1 MIGYMTGLGQ
11 IWVGARPPENRAY
24 NILWLKPAETAGYWE
39 LRAYNQHT
47 NTWEYVITAKIDS
60 NMEERIKALEEGQ
73 KEILLKIDD
82 IESEIALLD
91 STVVKKVDI
100 VQEQGDAIDKV
111 MSQDAT
117 TRAIKSISGG
127 GSGDPDIE
135 SHNTDPN
142 AHEDIRNLIESN
154 TSQISINSSNIS
166 KNATAI
172 EENKENINK
181 SVLLPTYSSENST
194 LTFKTH
200 GGQTLS
206 IPLTGDG
213 GTQIPAYTITDF
225 KSVKPDIYKLPK
237 GSLFTLTADPSTV
250 QNGPSSLGK
259 SGNITGLGMIASNS
273 SPGKDSTIM
282 TITYIIQGTTGNL
295 IYNGTVTVISTS
307 TISIKW
313 SDDDTSS
320 KASDTVI
327 ISDFK
332 NSEWTSDYSDFGSIF
347 IKSNSDGV
355 TNGPESGDT
364 HFYMGYAQI
373 INSDGTNKTI
383 SYFVQSYPT
392 VPDADEVK
400 LYQGLLAVTSA
411 TQEIKW
417 YPVVTSSSGPEEI
430 TSIRSTVITNYKS
443 LSIELSKYPINTF
456 IPITNAASAT
466 GLPDEMQGCNGYGYA
481 IKNSLN
487 EIRVVVNFFSS
498 KGEFS
503 KGFYEGVYKGSAE
516 QPAPTTYWKALFD
529 TSGGSSVDNSLN
541 MGTKALGPFSKNKIT
556 ITKPVGNNS
565 ETQSVYIEEDINNK
579 NINFYGALIAQW
591 DDVDA
596 SDYVFPFNNVVCY
609 DLTGNNGGY
618 MRLLVATLPYKG
630 TTYTAS
636 LGVKLMGVGEFEF
649 LVSTPDDQLATV
661 TVDIVGAKIV

>member
-1 MIGYMTGLGQ
+1 MIGYTTGLGQ

-39 LRAYNQHT
+39 LRTYNQHT
-47 NTWEYVITAKIDS
+47 NTWEHVITIDS
-60 NMEERIKALEEGQ
+60 TIEERIKAL
-73 KEILLKIDD
+73 
-82 IESEIALLD
+82 IEA
-91 STVVKKVDI
+91 
-100 VQEQGDAIDKV
+100 
-111 MSQDAT
+111 
-117 TRAIKSISGG
+117 
-127 GSGDPDIE
+127 
-135 SHNTDPN
+135 HNTDSN

-206 IPLTGDG
+206 VPLTGDG

-295 IYNGTVTVISTS
+295 IYNGAVTVISTS

-332 NSEWTSDYSDFGSIF
+332 NSEWTSDYSDSGSIF

-364 HFYMGYAQI
+364 HYYMGYAQI

-392 VPDADEVK
+392 VPEADEVK

-417 YPVVTSSSGPEEI
+417 YPVVTSSSDPEEI

-443 LSIELSKYPINTF
+443 LSVELSKYPINTF

-481 IKNSLN
+481 VKNSLN

-503 KGFYEGVYKGSAE
+503 KGFYEGIYKGSAE

-541 MGTKALGPFSKNKIT
+541 MSTEALGPFSKNKIT
-556 ITKPVGNNS
+556 ITKPKENKS
-565 ETQSVYIEEDINNK
+565 ATQSVYIEEDIDNK
-579 NINFYGALIAQW
+579 NINFYGTLIAQW
-591 DDVDA
+591 DKLSA
-596 SDYVFPFNNVVCY
+596 LGYAFPFNNVVCY
-609 DLTGNNGGY
+609 DVTGNTGGY
-618 MRLLVATLPYKG
+618 MTLLVATVPATQYIV
-630 TTYTAS
+630 S
-636 LGVKLMGVGEFEF
+636 LGVKYIGAGEFEF
-649 LVSTPDDQLATV
+649 LVSIPNNNTVATV

>member
-1 MIGYMTGLGQ
+1 MICYMTGLGQ

-60 NMEERIKALEEGQ
+60 NIEEGIKALEEGQ

-117 TRAIKSISGG
+117 TRAI
-127 GSGDPDIE
+127 
-135 SHNTDPN
+135 
-142 AHEDIRNLIESN
+142 EDIRNLIESN

-332 NSEWTSDYSDFGSIF
+332 NSEWTSDYSDSGSIF

-364 HFYMGYAQI
+364 HYYMGYAQI

-541 MGTKALGPFSKNKIT
+541 MGTEALGPFSKNKIT

-565 ETQSVYIEEDINNK
+565 ETQYVYIEEDINNK

-609 DLTGNNGGY
+609 DLTENNGDY

>member
-1 MIGYMTGLGQ
+1 MICYMTGLGQ

-82 IESEIALLD
+82 IESGIALLD

-117 TRAIKSISGG
+117 TR
-127 GSGDPDIE
+127 
-135 SHNTDPN
+135 
-142 AHEDIRNLIESN
+142 
-154 TSQISINSSNIS
+154 
-166 KNATAI
+166 AI

-295 IYNGTVTVISTS
+295 IYNGAVTVISTS

-332 NSEWTSDYSDFGSIF
+332 NSEWTSDYSDSGSIF

-364 HFYMGYAQI
+364 HYYMGYAQI

-417 YPVVTSSSGPEEI
+417 YPVVTSSSDPEEI

-443 LSIELSKYPINTF
+443 LSTELSKYPINTF

-541 MGTKALGPFSKNKIT
+541 MGTEALGPFSKNKIT
-556 ITKPVGNNS
+556 ITKPMGNNS
-565 ETQSVYIEEDINNK
+565 ETQSVYIEEDIDNK

-591 DDVDA
+591 DDVDG

-609 DLTGNNGGY
+609 DLTGNNGEY

-636 LGVKLMGVGEFEF
+636 LGVKLMGAGEFEF
-649 LVSTPDDQLATV
+649 LVSMPDDLWGTV